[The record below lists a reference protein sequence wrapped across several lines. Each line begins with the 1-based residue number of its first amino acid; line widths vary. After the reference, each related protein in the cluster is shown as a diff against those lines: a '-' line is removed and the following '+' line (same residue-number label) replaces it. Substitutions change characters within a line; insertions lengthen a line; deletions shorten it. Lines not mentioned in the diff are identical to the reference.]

1 MKSRPTHRGRFVLLA
16 VLALVV
22 AMCSS
27 ATAGALITG
36 KQIKNGSVTGRD
48 LRDGTVSGA
57 DVRDASLRSADVQDG
72 SLSSVDLVREQP
84 FTYVGEP
91 GGPVL
96 RDGGEGDCVWTD
108 ASATLDGLAPV
119 GYRIDRFDTVHLSG
133 VASAAAEP
141 GAGDGSCADGD
152 DDEVAEDRIALVLPR
167 RYWPSTTVL
176 VGLGDGI
183 LVVGPQGLT
192 SPNLTLPAGAVY
204 CETVCALHG
213 LSYPRIGSTIA
224 HTRRT
229 TTSTTGAAPERLLAE
244 LDLR

>member
-1 MKSRPTHRGRFVLLA
+1 MKSPTTHRGRFVLLA
-16 VLALVV
+16 VLTLVV
-22 AMCSS
+22 AMSSS

-36 KQIKNGSVTGRD
+36 KQIKNGSVAGRD
-48 LRDGTVSGA
+48 LRDGTVSGT
-57 DVRDASLRSADVQDG
+57 DVRDGSLRSEDVQDG

-108 ASATLDGLAPV
+108 ASATIAGLAPV

-141 GAGDGSCADGD
+141 GAGDGSCAEGN
-152 DDEVAEDRIALVLPR
+152 DDEVTEDRTALVLPR
-167 RYWPSTTVL
+167 EYWPSTTVL
-176 VGLGDGI
+176 VGLAEGI
-183 LVVGPQGLT
+183 LIVGPQGLS

-204 CETVCALHG
+204 CETVCALQG
-213 LSYPRIGSTIA
+213 LSYPRLGSTIA
-224 HTRRT
+224 HARRAA
-229 TTSTTGAAPERLLAE
+229 TSATGAAAERLLAE